1 MSPCG
6 HITKSDTLEK
16 RYQVDKN
23 HGGKIHNFDLKHNW
37 LLENV
42 KSDL

>member
-1 MSPCG
+1 MSLCG

-23 HGGKIHNFDLKHNW
+23 HGGKIHNW
-37 LLENV
+37 ILENV